1 MNIFLAMIPAFF
13 WGTTYAVTQYTVPDW
28 PPLLLGFVRALP
40 AGLLLFALKPVI
52 PARHQW
58 QPLLILSVINI
69 GAFFAM
75 IFLMAATLPA
85 AISGVGMVSVP
96 IFAMIFQWLWFKKRP
111 SMVQVVSGGILV
123 AFAWFLFDPSQLS
136 LSVVGLVAMFCAI
149 CCIVIGSMLTQ
160 NLSKDMHWWGVL
172 SWQLIIG
179 GVVLGLVTGL
189 QFWVDPATYQAVL
202 SNDISIRNWAGI
214 TWIVLLNTA
223 LAYGM
228 YVWLIRKMT
237 VVEFTFSGIA
247 NPVAGIT
254 GGVLLM
260 NESYSAAQIGLMMG
274 MIAVSLL
281 PNFINL
287 WRTKRR
293 IKVSAVKTEN
303 TQDNVP
309 VTD

>member
-1 MNIFLAMIPAFF
+1 MVPAFF

-58 QPLLILSVINI
+58 QPILILSVINI
-69 GAFFAM
+69 GAF
-75 IFLMAATLPA
+75 
-85 AISGVGMVSVP
+85 
-96 IFAMIFQWLWFKKRP
+96 FAMIFQWLWFKKRP

-228 YVWLIRKMT
+228 YIWLIRKMT

-274 MIAVSLL
+274 MIAASLL

-293 IKVSAVKTEN
+293 IKASAVKTEN